1 MVKVCSRLSRAV
13 IQYKHAHSQYHMA
26 VDELCHR
33 QGPCNWSAYGRH
45 GGQRR
50 GYTLFLDLTYLGMIG
65 PSMMRA
71 SDAPRYRIGFTAAI
85 TLTCLCTVTAI
96 CSSMGYLWWNR
107 KRRTQ
112 GLLNEAHSTAVW
124 VAEVEGEIEEKEVR
138 KRFVYTW

>member
-1 MVKVCSRLSRAV
+1 
-13 IQYKHAHSQYHMA
+13 
-26 VDELCHR
+26 
-33 QGPCNWSAYGRH
+33 
-45 GGQRR
+45 
-50 GYTLFLDLTYLGMIG
+50 
-65 PSMMRA
+65 MMRA

-85 TLTCLCTVTAI
+85 TLTCLCTVIAI

-124 VAEVEGEIEEKEVR
+124 VAEVEGEIEEEEVR